1 MVSCAAAQ
9 LIFVLVFV
17 SENAFVCSPLA
28 WLASTWH
35 QLHGLSPWK
44 FSYTA
49 RFCFL
54 FLFSTTL
61 FGTNLIDDMTSTWC
75 GCRGINFDSLWP
87 LCFATVSFYGLLSLP
102 SLMLI
107 SVTIHIAYTTIT
119 HVANYER
126 AGLWSTEF
134 PSLMFFLAAEL
145 AINNSTSRKLGV
157 GADDAFALLI
167 KRELFYGNTN
177 LPASDRNVW
186 AEM

>member
-1 MVSCAAAQ
+1 
-9 LIFVLVFV
+9 
-17 SENAFVCSPLA
+17 
-28 WLASTWH
+28 
-35 QLHGLSPWK
+35 
-44 FSYTA
+44 
-49 RFCFL
+49 
-54 FLFSTTL
+54 
-61 FGTNLIDDMTSTWC
+61 
-75 GCRGINFDSLWP
+75 
-87 LCFATVSFYGLLSLP
+87 
-102 SLMLI
+102 MLI